1 MNTKRIKFK
10 RIGSHLMW
18 ILGFILGLVVSSPF
32 KVNMKTKKHL
42 YNPTSIKHLALDIS
56 KTSKN
61 AKHN

>member
-1 MNTKRIKFK
+1 
-10 RIGSHLMW
+10 MW

-32 KVNMKTKKHL
+32 KVNMKTKKDL